1 MEQAIK
7 LLQNNIKQKDEQL
20 AAIDSR
26 RKKISDERGE
36 MITTLKSL
44 QNMTTNIDQS
54 STPTASLDKVL
65 RDKKNWDLLGQ
76 PSGKYDYYVKYTAP
90 ESAEIPM
97 EAVTPNGWKPNSN
110 EEQEAESSGTTSN
123 SKKSWAEEV
132 EEEDEARKNGLSTTI
147 QISDPVDN
155 EMGKFEAYVIFDG
168 PMKGIYR
175 KWAIAKQHIIGKN
188 VCHKGYKTMKEAE
201 QALYGAYKEITTAK
215 NFQRSPTMESKKKLS
230 IDKIRQLEQ
239 QKNFQIT
246 DPTYMEFS
254 LRWKWLNHYV
264 EEFTTECFYPVNKF
278 NCTRAVLLPG
288 IDSQI
293 CLSFFQNGLISTIYL
308 EEQPGKVFGELKYL
322 PKELQNL
329 TQKFNS
335 LFAKGKEIFLQIDS
349 TYPWYDENT
358 LELVTKPQYLIKIG
372 ISNKQYPTMSKE
384 SSEWH
389 PSSYIAQ
396 IKNFHQKV
404 TRLFSQNNYRIVYEN
419 STMVVY
425 SDSRKPAKE
434 KDINAVK
441 NLEARVDQL
450 KEDYEKLPRTIRE
463 ECCRIFSQYYK
474 GHNCKSCLEKSSAQE
489 DKEADNTKLYITM

>member
-44 QNMTTNIDQS
+44 QNMTT
-54 STPTASLDKVL
+54 SLDKVL
-65 RDKKNWDLLGQ
+65 KKEENWDLLGQ

-90 ESAEIPM
+90 ESSEIPI
-97 EAVTPNGWKPNSN
+97 EAVTPSGWKSNSN
-110 EEQEAESSGTTSN
+110 EEQESRSSGTTSD

-132 EEEDEARKNGLSTTI
+132 EEEDEARKNGVPTFQESVLV
-147 QISDPVDN
+147 DPIDQQ
-155 EMGKFEAYVIFDG
+155 MGKYAAYVIFEG
-168 PMKGIYR
+168 PFKGIYR
-175 KWAIAKQHIIGKN
+175 SWAIAKQHVIGKN
-188 VCHKGYKTMKEAE
+188 IRHKGYKTMEEAE
-201 QALYGAYKEITTAK
+201 IALYGSYREIATAK
-215 NFQRSPTMESKKKLS
+215 NLQRSPTMESKKKLS
-230 IDKIRQLEQ
+230 IDKIRQLEH

-254 LRWKWLNHYV
+254 LRWKWLNHYN
-264 EEFTTECFYPVNKF
+264 EIFTTECFYPVNKF
-278 NCTRAVLLPG
+278 NCTRAVLLPR
-288 IDSQI
+288 IDNQI
-293 CLSFFQNGLISTIYL
+293 CLSFFQNGLINTIYL
-308 EEQPGKVFGELKYL
+308 EEQPGKAFGELKYL

-358 LELVTKPQYLIKIG
+358 LELVTKPKYLIKIG
-372 ISNKQYPTMSKE
+372 ISNKQYPTTSKE

-389 PSSYIAQ
+389 PASYIAQ

-404 TRLFSQNNYRIVYEN
+404 SRLSSQNNYRIIYED

-450 KEDYEKLPRTIRE
+450 KEDYEKLPRVIQD

-474 GHNCKSCLEKSSAQE
+474 GHMCKNCPPKSLAQE
-489 DKEADNTKLYITM
+489 DKEAESTKLHITM